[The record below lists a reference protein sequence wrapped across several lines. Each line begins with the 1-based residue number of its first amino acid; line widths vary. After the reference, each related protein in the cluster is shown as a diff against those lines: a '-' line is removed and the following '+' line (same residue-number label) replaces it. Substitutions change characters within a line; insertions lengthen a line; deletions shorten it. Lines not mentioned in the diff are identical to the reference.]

1 MSTAGLLSNYAG
13 NRALSYLLVQ
23 RGLYLA
29 CHTSAPDGTT
39 AGDASS
45 ELGGGGY
52 QRQPISF
59 NSPSGKACVA
69 SNRQRFPGMPSCVL
83 THLAVWDAFTM
94 GNMIVAV
101 ALLPHVSVPDSG
113 LFVVSRGDLSVQ
125 L

>member
-1 MSTAGLLSNYAG
+1 MTTTGLLSNYAG

-39 AGDASS
+39 GGDASS

-59 NSPSGKACVA
+59 NQPAGKACV
-69 SNRQRFPGMPSCVL
+69 SSSRQRFAGMPACVL
-83 THLAVWDAFTM
+83 TNLAVWDAPTM

-101 ALLPHVSVPDSG
+101 ALSPHVSVPDSG
-113 LFVVSRGDLSVQ
+113 LFVVSRGDLAVQ